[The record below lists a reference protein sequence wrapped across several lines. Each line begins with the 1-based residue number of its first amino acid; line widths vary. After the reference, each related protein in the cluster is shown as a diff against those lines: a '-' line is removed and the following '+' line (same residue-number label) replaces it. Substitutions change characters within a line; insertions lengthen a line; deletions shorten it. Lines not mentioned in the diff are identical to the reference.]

1 MITVNLVRRCIFIGI
16 IALIVIANSSAEI
29 NVARKDKSELF
40 LQNDTSFDGNKNAQI
55 LWWYDLDAPSFGSS
69 AVDDIDGDG
78 KPEIVFGTYF
88 NDERIYALNAENG
101 TLLWSYYTGGCNDAS
116 VAIAD
121 VDQDNKLEV
130 IAPSSATLK
139 IYCFDGETGNV
150 EWETYTG
157 YPNCIDSPPAVA
169 DVDNDG
175 KPEVIFGTWYGYV
188 FSLNGEDGSICWQ
201 VNIGTDSYIQSG
213 PNILDIDEDGD
224 LDVVVAQFA
233 GDCRVYAL
241 KGDDGSTLWYS
252 DLPQDYMYHGGSFA
266 DIDEDGSME
275 IVIGCYDK
283 HVYVLN
289 CEDGSL
295 VWSYTAPYY
304 VAAPTSIADLNN
316 DNHLE
321 IVFASYNV
329 IGALSYTGNLIWS
342 YTTGGSIFR
351 GAVIADVNGDGIL
364 DVVFGSED
372 GILRALKGINGE
384 EIWTYDLQ
392 SHYGNTYEIDHAPVI
407 ADFNNDGK
415 LDVFVV
421 GGYGTSNPPTNNHG
435 RAYALSAGNGTGKGW
450 EMFRHDLIHSGF
462 YPNLPPEILNV
473 KTNPP
478 SQIPNEYVNITCTV
492 IDDVAVDSVV
502 VNITYPGGFAVNHTM
517 ERIDG
522 TDDYYCNNT
531 YSIVGTYHYF
541 IWANDTSG
549 NSNISSIH
557 TFNIKDI
564 VKPEIKNITDFPD
577 PQQIDEWVNI
587 SCIVTDNVGVDEV
600 KINVSYPNGLK
611 INVTMANTGNKYY
624 YNESYFVAGVYTYFI
639 WANDSTG
646 NINKSSTYTFI
657 IENISYI
664 FSLYKGWN
672 FITIPLKIDCNA
684 SMLYSSIPYCNIIL
698 KWNATADDFEL
709 YVPGSPYDFEIEEG
723 HGYLVGISNNSTFY
737 VPGSII
743 QNVSISLA
751 IGWNMLGWFKE
762 QSTTARSIYEN
773 ITSCSIVLS
782 WNATADDFN
791 LYVPGIDNFS
801 IKRGEGFLVAVDEES
816 IWSGEG

>member
-1 MITVNLVRRCIFIGI
+1 MMALNLFRRDIFIGI
-16 IALIVIANSSAEI
+16 IVVIVIANSFAEI
-29 NVARKDKSELF
+29 NVVRGERELF
-40 LQNDTSFDGNKNAQI
+40 QQNDKRFSDDKNPQI

-69 AVDDIDGDG
+69 AVDDIDADG

-88 NDERIYALNAENG
+88 NDEKIYALNAENG

-121 VDQDNKLEV
+121 VDQDNELEV

-175 KPEVIFGTWYGYV
+175 KPEVIFGTWYDYV
-188 FSLNGEDGSICWQ
+188 FSLNGEDGSVCWQ
-201 VNIGTDSYIQSG
+201 VNVGTDSYIQSG
-213 PNILDIDEDGD
+213 PNILDIDGDGD

-266 DIDEDGSME
+266 DIDEDGRLE

-283 HVYVLN
+283 NVYVLN

-316 DNHLE
+316 DAHLE
-321 IVFASYNV
+321 IIFASYNI
-329 IGALSYTGNLIWS
+329 IGVLSYTGNLIWS
-342 YTTGGSIFR
+342 YTTGGTIFR
-351 GAVIADVNGDGIL
+351 GGVIADVNGDGTP

-372 GILRALKGINGE
+372 GILRVLKGDSGE

-407 ADFNNDGK
+407 TDFNNDGK
-415 LDVFVV
+415 LDIFVV

-450 EMFRHDLIHSGF
+450 KMFRYNLFHSGF
-462 YPNLPPEILNV
+462 YPNLPPAILNV
-473 KTNPP
+473 EANPT
-478 SQIPNEYVNITCTV
+478 SQVPNEYVNITCTV
-492 IDDVAVDSVV
+492 TDDVAVNSVM
-502 VNITYPGGFAVNHTM
+502 VNITYPEGFTVNHTM

-522 TDDYYCNNT
+522 TNDYYFNTT
-531 YSIVGTYHYF
+531 YSSVGTYSYF
-541 IWANDTSG
+541 IWANDTGG
-549 NSNISSIH
+549 NSNISSTY
-557 TFNIKDI
+557 TFNIKDA
-564 VKPEIKNITDFPD
+564 VKPEIKNIVDFPD

-587 SCIVTDNVGVDEV
+587 SCVVTDNVGVAEV
-600 KINVSYPNGLK
+600 KINISYPNGLK
-611 INVTMANTGNKYY
+611 INVTMSNVNNKYY
-624 YNESYFVAGVYTYFI
+624 YNESYHVAGFYTYFI
-639 WANDSTG
+639 WAIDSSG
-646 NINKSSTYTFI
+646 NINKSSTYTFA
-657 IENISYI
+657 IENIPYALY
-664 FSLYKGWN
+664 LYKGWN
-672 FITIPLKIDCNA
+672 LITLPCENSYNA
-684 SMLYSSIPYCNIIL
+684 SSLFNDINGCSIIL
-698 KWNATADDFEL
+698 GWNASIDDFNL
-709 YVPGSPYDFEIEEG
+709 YVPGSPYDFAIENG
-723 HGYLVGISNNSTFY
+723 HGYFIGMSHD
-737 VPGSII
+737 SIFSLADI
-743 QNVSISLA
+743 PIENVSVPLY
-751 IGWNMLGWFKE
+751 IGWNILGWFNSW
-762 QSTTARSIYEN
+762 QTNASSLYNAIDNCTL
-773 ITSCSIVLS
+773 VLS
-782 WNATADDFN
+782 WNASMQDFDLYAPGVPDDF
-791 LYVPGIDNFS
+791 VVA
-801 IKRGEGFLVAVDEES
+801 RGDGFMIAVDEES
-816 IWSGEG
+816 IWHGEG